1 MALPVHK
8 DCPRDS
14 PQEGIVFVRRLRKLV
29 EVAAAILVFAFA
41 LVATAEDGRAVKSKV
56 APIYPELAKRMNV
69 SGTVKIQ
76 VVVAPNGVVKSAK
89 VIGGHPLLVDPAM
102 DAAKK
107 WRYEPA
113 SEETTNVVEFHF
125 DPNANN

>member
-1 MALPVHK
+1 
-8 DCPRDS
+8 
-14 PQEGIVFVRRLRKLV
+14 
-29 EVAAAILVFAFA
+29 
-41 LVATAEDGRAVKSKV
+41 
-56 APIYPELAKRMNV
+56 
-69 SGTVKIQ
+69 